1 VLDAKIRS
9 NLQKGEKMKKAIL
22 ILSFLV
28 FASPAWAII
37 YKWTDQ
43 KGTTNFTDNQDNV
56 PPGYRDSAQEI
67 NIPKMQTPT
76 LSQASVGKTMA
87 NTQSGGTGTQP
98 PPIAQALIPE
108 GDFAIKL
115 AEALKVGRAQNEAE
129 AESILASAGIAPKNG
144 WIADYPVTPD
154 IIGELQNSI
163 GVAADSGK
171 LPVNKDVALKA
182 LENLTAGQGL
192 PVAADAES
200 QVIEAEP
207 SPNDVEYSN
216 PEVINN
222 YYYDQGPPVVTYY
235 PPPPDYGYLYS
246 WVPYPFWCSGF
257 RFGGFF
263 ILNDF
268 HRSAFVNGRRVTVSN
283 HFVDPKTRR
292 VFPIDPRTRSIG
304 KSLVTT
310 VSQTGRVASTEAQKG
325 AASIMERSQERARSR
340 SSVTAGIKTGS
351 GAPVIPQRRSDLST
365 FKGRLAPLRPPTTS
379 HWMGRSQAEI
389 GSKNPSGSSF
399 SQRGGNN
406 SGGGMTVS
414 RLSSSSMNG
423 RSLGGSRGGSGFGSR
438 GYSGGGGHR

>member
-1 VLDAKIRS
+1 
-9 NLQKGEKMKKAIL
+9 MKKIIL

-28 FASPAWAII
+28 FASPAWATI

-67 NIPKMQTPT
+67 NIPKMQTST
-76 LSQASVGKTMA
+76 FLQASGG
-87 NTQSGGTGTQP
+87 QSGGTGTQP
-98 PPIAQALIPE
+98 PPIAQTLIPE

-115 AEALKVGRAQNEAE
+115 AEALKVGRPQNEAE

-163 GVAADSGK
+163 GAAADSGK
-171 LPVNKDVALKA
+171 LPLDKNAALKV
-182 LENLTAGQGL
+182 LEHLAARQGL
-192 PVAADAES
+192 PVEADTES
-200 QVIEAEP
+200 QEIEAEP
-207 SPNDVEYSN
+207 PPNDVEYSN
-216 PEVINN
+216 PDVINN
-222 YYYDQGPPVVTYY
+222 YFYDQGPPVVTYY

-292 VFPIDPRTRSIG
+292 VFPIDPKTRGIA
-304 KSLVTT
+304 KSPATD
-310 VSQTGRVASTEAQKG
+310 VSQTGRSASKVQTG
-325 AASIMERSQERARSR
+325 AASILERSQERMKIRNSI
-340 SSVTAGIKTGS
+340 TAGIKTGS
-351 GAPVIPQRRSDLST
+351 KTPVIAQRRSEIST
-365 FKGRLAPLRPPTTS
+365 FGGRAATTKPPTAS
-379 HWMGRSQAEI
+379 HWMGKSQTEI
-389 GSKNPSGSSF
+389 GSRNPWGSSF
-399 SQRGGNN
+399 SQRGGID
-406 SGGGMTVS
+406 GGRGMTVS
-414 RLSSSSMNG
+414 SLPASSMNG
-423 RSLGGSRGGSGFGSR
+423 RSSEGSHGGNGFGGR
-438 GYSGGGGHR
+438 GFSGGGGHR